1 MLSIALLVVS
11 VQQASGHKHTLNI
24 RQAPFST
31 QIRQQENSTENNNNK
46 STSKILNDFILLL
59 LMLIIIGNIA
69 HLNPCHE
76 EMMLTTKNQS
86 QFPTPKSIL
95 GITYQV
101 IKFNQNILICTI
113 SMSTFNPNKK
123 VRMFM
128 RSNILLHNV
137 LYFFPFHLIYNMAFF
152 RK

>member
-1 MLSIALLVVS
+1 MLSIALLVVF

-46 STSKILNDFILLL
+46 STSKILNDYILSI
-59 LMLIIIGNIA
+59 LMLMIIGNIA

-76 EMMLTTKNQS
+76 EMMLTTKYQS

-101 IKFNQNILICTI
+101 IKFN
-113 SMSTFNPNKK
+113 
-123 VRMFM
+123 
-128 RSNILLHNV
+128 
-137 LYFFPFHLIYNMAFF
+137 
-152 RK
+152 